1 MTRTTPPAARIAALS
16 VAALALATT
25 LAACGRRDAEDANA
39 GATAGATAAVV
50 GATTAPVG
58 GSTAATGAT
67 TAAAPASGALLD
79 PNTATREQLA
89 AIPGLEGGLADSLVA
104 KRPYADM
111 RAVDKVLAGRLGEPQ
126 RDTVYTRLFKPI
138 DLNSASKEEIE
149 LIPGVG
155 PRMRHEFEEYRP
167 YKNIEQFRREIGK
180 YVDKNEVARLE
191 RYVKLGS

>member
-1 MTRTTPPAARIAALS
+1 MTRTTSPAARIAALS
-16 VAALALATT
+16 VAALALSTT
-25 LAACGRRDAEDANA
+25 LAACGGRDAGDANA
-39 GATAGATAAVV
+39 GATAGATTAVV

-79 PNTATREQLA
+79 PNTATRDQLA

-111 RAVDKVLAGRLGEPQ
+111 RAVDKMLAGRLGEQQ

-191 RYVKLGS
+191 RYVTIK